1 MKRLL
6 LSLLTAIALGS
17 AWQAASADDPAVA
30 SGPRANPQL
39 TPPSG
44 SVVSLRRPVPFR
56 TVAIGDGSS
65 SRLQKPTGLAVK
77 SKARWR
83 TLWRAL
89 GAGGKLPPVDFSRH
103 MLLVASQGRQPSGGH
118 QLRIAS
124 VGDPGDALVVDVT
137 EVSPGPGCVT
147 TGGITSPYH
156 VVRVPRSDKP
166 VRFVRHPKEKTCD

>member
-6 LSLLTAIALGS
+6 LSLLTVIALGS
-17 AWQAASADDPAVA
+17 AWQAASAAPGAH
-30 SGPRANPQL
+30 PQL
-39 TPPSG
+39 TPPKG

-65 SRLQKPTGLAVK
+65 SRLQKPTGLVVK
-77 SKARWR
+77 SRARWK

-103 MLLVASQGRQPSGGH
+103 MLVVASQGRQPSGGH
-118 QLRIAS
+118 QLRIAG
-124 VGDPGDALVVDVT
+124 VGDTGDALVADVT

-147 TGGITSPYH
+147 TGVITSPYH
-156 VVRVPRSDKP
+156 VVRVPRSDQP
-166 VRFVRHPKEKTCD
+166 VRFVRHSKENTCDD